1 MYFKKTYQE
10 FENSNLELIGKDA
23 ILHYAQQL
31 RYGPITHEMIDHTTY
46 FLFQLSA
53 KERMILRFF
62 KNKAT
67 NLSKLKIIQAE
78 TLGLCHYLSVNKE
91 WSQLSEKLQT
101 LADIEDRF
109 RSELFKTA
117 I

>member
-53 KERMILRFF
+53 KRANDFAFF
-62 KNKAT
+62 SKTRPQTYQNSK
-67 NLSKLKIIQAE
+67 SFKLKHSVYVI
-78 TLGLCHYLSVNKE
+78 TYL
-91 WSQLSEKLQT
+91 
-101 LADIEDRF
+101 
-109 RSELFKTA
+109 
-117 I
+117 